1 VTNTPTDPA
10 SDPCE
15 KCGAPVFGYVEQR
28 CCDGRECGCM
38 GRPLEPCLCE
48 KCWAEYTAD
57 AARRAAEFSKVT
69 L

>member
-1 VTNTPTDPA
+1 VSVTDVS

-38 GRPLEPCLCE
+38 GMPIWPCWCDA
-48 KCWAEYTAD
+48 CWQEYTKQAEEH
-57 AARRAAEFSKVT
+57 AALMHEAN